1 MIPLREQCDLL
12 SKALKNR
19 LVQADDTV
27 FAAISFD
34 VIQDRLQT
42 LEGAFPQGC
51 IHSVAIKSNPLREV
65 LRFIAGEGYHAE
77 AASMGEVRLALAS
90 GFTPDRIVFD
100 SPVKTDQEIRWC
112 VEHLS
117 GAIVNANSLEELLSY
132 PEKVPFHA
140 GLRVN
145 PAMGIDTH
153 RSMDVSGS
161 TSKFGEPLPRNPE
174 PLASR
179 LVTVD
184 VLDTLHIHQGSQSR
198 DFEAMAEG
206 ISKVILLANMVNK
219 LAGGEKIKTVDIG
232 GGMPVNYEGE
242 MAFGIDEYAAVLKEA
257 VPELFDGSFQVVTE
271 FGRYVHAHAGWTVTR
286 VEEVKQFQEKSVA
299 VMHAG
304 ADLFLRESYNPG
316 EWPHKISILGPDFQP
331 RERTSMR
338 IWDLAGP
345 LCFGGDVPF
354 RNVELPE
361 IRKGDFILVHDTG
374 ANTHALWSR
383 HCSRP
388 FPKII
393 GYDKDEVRVIRKRE
407 SLDEIIRFWS

>member
-12 SKALKNR
+12 SKALKNH
-19 LVQADDTV
+19 LIQPDDTV
-27 FAAISFD
+27 LSAISFD
-34 VIQDRLQT
+34 VIQERLQT
-42 LEGAFPQGC
+42 IEGAFPEEC
-51 IHSVAIKSNPLREV
+51 VHSVAIKSNPLREV

-77 AASMGEVRLALAS
+77 AASMGEVKLALAS

-100 SPVKTDQEIRWC
+100 SPVKTGEEIRWC
-112 VEHLS
+112 AEHLP
-117 GAIVNANSLEELLSY
+117 GALINANSLEELLSY
-132 PEKVPFHA
+132 PKKVPFHA
-140 GLRVN
+140 GLRIN
-145 PAMGIDTH
+145 PGMSIETH
-153 RSMDVSGS
+153 SSMDVSRS

-184 VLDTLHIHQGSQSR
+184 ALDTLHIHQGSQSR

-206 ISKVILLANMVNK
+206 ISKVVHLATMVNK
-219 LAGGEKIKTVDIG
+219 LADGEKIRTIDIG
-232 GGMPVNYEGE
+232 GGMPVNYEGDHP
-242 MAFGIDEYAAVLKEA
+242 FGIDEYADVLKET

-271 FGRYVHAHAGWTVTR
+271 FGRYVHAHAGWTVSR

-316 EWPHKISILGPDFQP
+316 DWPHKISVLDPDFQP
-331 RERTSMR
+331 RERSTIST
-338 IWDLAGP
+338 WDLAGP
-345 LCFGGDVPF
+345 LCFGGDLPF
-354 RNVELPE
+354 RNEELPE
-361 IRKGDFILVHDTG
+361 IHKGDFILIHDTG

-393 GYDKDEVRVIRKRE
+393 GYDKDEVRIIRKRE
-407 SLDEIIRFWS
+407 SWDEIIRFWS